1 MPNNHKENIDI
12 LLVEDDPGIG
22 AFLQSAMDREPGY
35 CLHWERTLR
44 DAWKAYEKYQLQQG
58 HCFALLLLDLGLPD
72 GDGQSMIRR
81 LRTQSGEQPLIVV
94 ISARGHE
101 MDKVQALDEGA
112 DDYLTKPFT
121 IGELFARLRAHL
133 RKKPVGVLEDNPRCW
148 VIGELE
154 IDDPT
159 HCVRKKGKVIDLTPK
174 EYELLHLLAI
184 NQGRVLSYRI
194 ILTSIWGIHSMEQK
208 HYVRLYIKR
217 LREKIEDDPEAPQY
231 LLTEKGFGYRLVDQ

>member
-1 MPNNHKENIDI
+1 
-12 LLVEDDPGIG
+12 
-22 AFLQSAMDREPGY
+22 
-35 CLHWERTLR
+35 
-44 DAWKAYEKYQLQQG
+44 
-58 HCFALLLLDLGLPD
+58 
-72 GDGQSMIRR
+72 
-81 LRTQSGEQPLIVV
+81 
-94 ISARGHE
+94 

-184 NQGRVLSYRI
+184 NQGRVLSYRV